1 MTPMT
6 SEAPEIP
13 ESLAAVLQ
21 RVSSA
26 LDGLMR
32 LHAAGDADPS
42 ASEQAL
48 TSWILEVRQAA
59 QGLKACGQAS
69 LGRVLDGCA
78 AACERLQAVPALH
91 GHEALEAI
99 ERALAAVLQH
109 AEHPQQQPD
118 DGHSEQRAAAD
129 KQPAAQVH
137 RLSCLRLRYRVEV
150 SIPSVLAAM
159 SRVLLLAKGLS
170 NEELLGEVNQA
181 AFQSNQRL
189 AAVLENAQR
198 QGWIRND
205 VTPLTLA
212 VWVRSQVIGRF
223 LLEVDSKR
231 YDGEEWTRLALS
243 SIESTLLSGVDRP
256 GKGR

>member
-48 TSWILEVRQAA
+48 TSWILEVRQGA

-78 AACERLQAVPALH
+78 AAFIETLFLIPVFLVTFFLQNHL
-91 GHEALEAI
+91 
-99 ERALAAVLQH
+99 
-109 AEHPQQQPD
+109 
-118 DGHSEQRAAAD
+118 
-129 KQPAAQVH
+129 
-137 RLSCLRLRYRVEV
+137 LR
-150 SIPSVLAAM
+150 
-159 SRVLLLAKGLS
+159 G
-170 NEELLGEVNQA
+170 
-181 AFQSNQRL
+181 
-189 AAVLENAQR
+189 
-198 QGWIRND
+198 
-205 VTPLTLA
+205 VTFGT
-212 VWVRSQVIGRF
+212 V
-223 LLEVDSKR
+223 KR
-231 YDGEEWTRLALS
+231 
-243 SIESTLLSGVDRP
+243 
-256 GKGR
+256 